1 MKIALDTNVLVSAV
15 ATRGLCADILNLVLA
30 KHQLV
35 VGVTVLAELNRM
47 LRQKMQVPTDIVQEL
62 DALLRRE
69 AIVVGKSKALPV
81 TIRDKSDVPVVS
93 EAVAGGA
100 EVLVTGDLDLLEIT
114 AKLPIRMLTPRGL
127 WEQLRE
133 DAAPGH

>member
-1 MKIALDTNVLVSAV
+1 VKIALDTNVLVSAV

-35 VGVTVLAELNRM
+35 VGVTVLAELNRV
-47 LRQKMQVPTDIVQEL
+47 LRQKIRVPTEIAQEL

-69 AIVVGKSKALPV
+69 ALVVGKSKALSV
-81 TIRDKSDVPVVS
+81 TIRDQSDVPVLA
-93 EAVAGGA
+93 EAIAGKA

-114 AKLPIRMLTPRGL
+114 HKLPIRILTPRGL
-127 WEQLRE
+127 WEQLRGALGSE
-133 DAAPGH
+133 